1 MAHLRLIPV
10 TLREANAYVARL
22 HRHHDPVTGHRWSIG
37 VANNG
42 VLVGVAICEQAKA
55 RLESPFMA
63 EVTRVC
69 TDGTKNACSILY
81 AACART
87 AEAMGYDM
95 IKTFILKS
103 EPGTSLKASGWLED
117 GEVEAQNWSRPSRG
131 REITEHSKE
140 PKVRYIK
147 FLREAGAAK

>member
-1 MAHLRLIPV
+1 VSLRLVPV
-10 TLREANAYVARL
+10 TLKEANAYVKRL

-37 VANNG
+37 VA
-42 VLVGVAICEQAKA
+42 ICERAKA
-55 RLESPFMA
+55 RLASPFMA

-69 TDGTKNACSILY
+69 TDGTKNACSMLY

-87 AEAMGYDM
+87 AEAMGYDT
-95 IKTFILKS
+95 IKTFILAS
-103 EPGTSLKASGWLED
+103 EPGTSLKASGWQED

-131 REITEHSKE
+131 RVITEHSKE

-147 FLREAGAAK
+147 FLR